1 MEDQRS
7 ILKKVFGYDSFRPGQ
22 EEIVKRLLGGQ
33 DVLAVMPTGAGKSI
47 CYQVPA
53 LLLPGITL
61 VVSPLVSLMKDQV
74 GALVQ
79 AGVAA
84 AFLNNS
90 LTDNQKALMLHRARE
105 GWYKIIYVA
114 PERLETEKKEPVPEY
129 KKNPEMEMPT
139 VEVNGQECVGMI
151 EIPALGLK
159 LPIISEWSDAK
170 LKKAPCRYSGSAYLK
185 NMIIAGHNYRTH
197 FSGIKR
203 LNPGDS
209 VVFTDADGNVFSYD
223 VAEIETV
230 GGYDIEKMEAGDWD
244 LTLFTC
250 TNKGKARAAVRCREI
265 EE

>member
-1 MEDQRS
+1 MQYGGR
-7 ILKKVFGYDSFRPGQ
+7 DSKTMKG
-22 EEIVKRLLGGQ
+22 KLL
-33 DVLAVMPTGAGKSI
+33 TGVGLLLIAA
-47 CYQVPA
+47 A
-53 LLLPGITL
+53 LLLTVYNIRESDRAGAESEEM
-61 VVSPLVSLMKDQV
+61 VVRME
-74 GALVQ
+74 
-79 AGVAA
+79 
-84 AFLNNS
+84 S
-90 LTDNQKALMLHRARE
+90 LTADL
-105 GWYKIIYVA
+105 
-114 PERLETEKKEPVPEY
+114 PERLETEKKELVPEY

-159 LPIISEWSDAK
+159 LPVISEWSDAK

-209 VVFTDADGNVFSYD
+209 IVFTDADGNVFSYE

>member
-1 MEDQRS
+1 MADDIMGMCDKEHRQYVQYGRQDGKAMKGK
-7 ILKKVFGYDSFRPGQ
+7 ILTGVG
-22 EEIVKRLLGGQ
+22 LL
-33 DVLAVMPTGAGKSI
+33 LIAA
-47 CYQVPA
+47 A
-53 LLLPGITL
+53 LLLTVYNIRESDRAGSESEEM
-61 VVSPLVSLMKDQV
+61 VVRME
-74 GALVQ
+74 
-79 AGVAA
+79 
-84 AFLNNS
+84 S
-90 LTDNQKALMLHRARE
+90 LTADL
-105 GWYKIIYVA
+105 
-114 PERLETEKKEPVPEY
+114 PERLETEKKELVPEY
-129 KKNPEMEMPT
+129 VKNPEMEMPT

-159 LPIISEWSDAK
+159 LPVISEWSDAK

-209 VVFTDADGNVFSYD
+209 VVFTDADGNIFSYE

-265 EE
+265 EK

>member
-1 MEDQRS
+1 M
-7 ILKKVFGYDSFRPGQ
+7 KWK
-22 EEIVKRLLGGQ
+22 LL
-33 DVLAVMPTGAGKSI
+33 TGVGLLLIAA
-47 CYQVPA
+47 A
-53 LLLPGITL
+53 LLLTVYNIRESDRAGSESEEM
-61 VVSPLVSLMKDQV
+61 VVRME
-74 GALVQ
+74 
-79 AGVAA
+79 
-84 AFLNNS
+84 S
-90 LTDNQKALMLHRARE
+90 LTADL
-105 GWYKIIYVA
+105 
-114 PERLETEKKEPVPEY
+114 PERLETEKKELVPEY
-129 KKNPEMEMPT
+129 VKNPEMEMPT

-159 LPIISEWSDAK
+159 LPVISEWSDAK

-209 VVFTDADGNVFSYD
+209 VVFTDADGNVFSYE

>member
-1 MEDQRS
+1 MADDIMGMCDKEHRQYVQYGRQDGKAMKGK
-7 ILKKVFGYDSFRPGQ
+7 ILTGVG
-22 EEIVKRLLGGQ
+22 LL
-33 DVLAVMPTGAGKSI
+33 LIAA
-47 CYQVPA
+47 A
-53 LLLPGITL
+53 LLLTVYNIRESDRAGSESEEM
-61 VVSPLVSLMKDQV
+61 VVRME
-74 GALVQ
+74 
-79 AGVAA
+79 
-84 AFLNNS
+84 S
-90 LTDNQKALMLHRARE
+90 LTADL
-105 GWYKIIYVA
+105 
-114 PERLETEKKEPVPEY
+114 PERLETEKKELVPEY
-129 KKNPEMEMPT
+129 VKNPEMEMPT

-159 LPIISEWSDAK
+159 LPVISEWSDAK

-209 VVFTDADGNVFSYD
+209 IVFTDADGNVFSYE

>member
-1 MEDQRS
+1 MADDIMGMCDKEHRQYVQYGRQDGKAMKGK
-7 ILKKVFGYDSFRPGQ
+7 ILTGVG
-22 EEIVKRLLGGQ
+22 LL
-33 DVLAVMPTGAGKSI
+33 LIAA
-47 CYQVPA
+47 A
-53 LLLPGITL
+53 LLLTVYNIRESDRAGSESEEM
-61 VVSPLVSLMKDQV
+61 VVRME
-74 GALVQ
+74 
-79 AGVAA
+79 
-84 AFLNNS
+84 S
-90 LTDNQKALMLHRARE
+90 LTADL
-105 GWYKIIYVA
+105 
-114 PERLETEKKEPVPEY
+114 PERLETEKKELVPEY
-129 KKNPEMEMPT
+129 VKNPEMEMPT

-159 LPIISEWSDAK
+159 LSVISEWSDAK

-209 VVFTDADGNVFSYD
+209 VVFTDADGNVFSYE

>member
-1 MEDQRS
+1 MADDIMGMCDKEHRQYVQYGRQDGKAMKGK
-7 ILKKVFGYDSFRPGQ
+7 ILTGVG
-22 EEIVKRLLGGQ
+22 LL
-33 DVLAVMPTGAGKSI
+33 LIAA
-47 CYQVPA
+47 A
-53 LLLPGITL
+53 LLLTVYNIRESDRAGSESEEM
-61 VVSPLVSLMKDQV
+61 VVRME
-74 GALVQ
+74 
-79 AGVAA
+79 
-84 AFLNNS
+84 S
-90 LTDNQKALMLHRARE
+90 LTADL
-105 GWYKIIYVA
+105 
-114 PERLETEKKEPVPEY
+114 PERLEMEKKELVPEY
-129 KKNPEMEMPT
+129 VKNPEMEMPT

-159 LPIISEWSDAK
+159 LPVISEWSDAK

-209 VVFTDADGNVFSYD
+209 VVFTDADGNVFSYE

-230 GGYDIEKMEAGDWD
+230 GGYDIEKLEAGDWD

>member
-1 MEDQRS
+1 MADDIMGMCDKEHRQYVQYGRQDGKAMKGK
-7 ILKKVFGYDSFRPGQ
+7 ILTGVG
-22 EEIVKRLLGGQ
+22 LL
-33 DVLAVMPTGAGKSI
+33 LIAA
-47 CYQVPA
+47 A
-53 LLLPGITL
+53 LLLTVYNIRESDRAGSESEEM
-61 VVSPLVSLMKDQV
+61 VVRME
-74 GALVQ
+74 
-79 AGVAA
+79 
-84 AFLNNS
+84 S
-90 LTDNQKALMLHRARE
+90 LTADL
-105 GWYKIIYVA
+105 
-114 PERLETEKKEPVPEY
+114 PERLETEKKELVPEY
-129 KKNPEMEMPT
+129 VKNPEMEMPT

-159 LPIISEWSDAK
+159 LPVISECSYAK

-209 VVFTDADGNVFSYD
+209 VVFTDADGNVFSYE

-265 EE
+265 EK

>member
-1 MEDQRS
+1 MADDIMGMCDKEHRQYVQYGRQDGKAMKGK
-7 ILKKVFGYDSFRPGQ
+7 ILTGVG
-22 EEIVKRLLGGQ
+22 LL
-33 DVLAVMPTGAGKSI
+33 LIAA
-47 CYQVPA
+47 A
-53 LLLPGITL
+53 LLLTVYNIRESDRAGSESEEM
-61 VVSPLVSLMKDQV
+61 VVRME
-74 GALVQ
+74 
-79 AGVAA
+79 
-84 AFLNNS
+84 S
-90 LTDNQKALMLHRARE
+90 LTADL
-105 GWYKIIYVA
+105 
-114 PERLETEKKEPVPEY
+114 PERLETEKKELVPEY
-129 KKNPEMEMPT
+129 VKNPEMEMPT

-159 LPIISEWSDAK
+159 LPVISEWSDAK

-209 VVFTDADGNVFSYD
+209 VVFTDADGNVFSYE

-250 TNKGKARAAVRCREI
+250 PNKGKARAAVRCREI

>member
-1 MEDQRS
+1 MQYGGR
-7 ILKKVFGYDSFRPGQ
+7 DSKTMKG
-22 EEIVKRLLGGQ
+22 KLL
-33 DVLAVMPTGAGKSI
+33 TGVGLLLIAA
-47 CYQVPA
+47 A
-53 LLLPGITL
+53 LLLTVYNIRESDRAGAESEEM
-61 VVSPLVSLMKDQV
+61 VVRME
-74 GALVQ
+74 
-79 AGVAA
+79 
-84 AFLNNS
+84 S
-90 LTDNQKALMLHRARE
+90 LTADL
-105 GWYKIIYVA
+105 
-114 PERLETEKKEPVPEY
+114 PERLETEKKEFVPEY

-159 LPIISEWSDAK
+159 LPVISEWSDAK

-209 VVFTDADGNVFSYD
+209 VVFTDADGNVFSYE

>member
-1 MEDQRS
+1 MVVRME
-7 ILKKVFGYDSFRPGQ
+7 
-22 EEIVKRLLGGQ
+22 
-33 DVLAVMPTGAGKSI
+33 
-47 CYQVPA
+47 
-53 LLLPGITL
+53 
-61 VVSPLVSLMKDQV
+61 
-74 GALVQ
+74 
-79 AGVAA
+79 
-84 AFLNNS
+84 S
-90 LTDNQKALMLHRARE
+90 LTADL
-105 GWYKIIYVA
+105 
-114 PERLETEKKEPVPEY
+114 PERLETEKKEFVPEY

-159 LPIISEWSDAK
+159 LPVISEWSDAK

-185 NMIIAGHNYRTH
+185 NMIIAGHNYSTH

-209 VVFTDADGNVFSYD
+209 VVFTDADGNVFSYE
-223 VAEIETV
+223 VTEIETV
-230 GGYDIEKMEAGDWD
+230 GGYDIEKMEDGDWD

>member
-1 MEDQRS
+1 MQYGGR
-7 ILKKVFGYDSFRPGQ
+7 DSKTMKG
-22 EEIVKRLLGGQ
+22 KLL
-33 DVLAVMPTGAGKSI
+33 TGVGLLLIAA
-47 CYQVPA
+47 A
-53 LLLPGITL
+53 LLLTVYNIRESDRAGAESEEM
-61 VVSPLVSLMKDQV
+61 VVRLE
-74 GALVQ
+74 
-79 AGVAA
+79 
-84 AFLNNS
+84 S
-90 LTDNQKALMLHRARE
+90 LTADL
-105 GWYKIIYVA
+105 
-114 PERLETEKKEPVPEY
+114 PERLETEKKELVPEY

-159 LPIISEWSDAK
+159 LPVISEWSDAK

-209 VVFTDADGNVFSYD
+209 VVFTDADGNVFSYE

>member
-1 MEDQRS
+1 MADDIMGMCDKEHRQYVQYGRQDGKAMKGK
-7 ILKKVFGYDSFRPGQ
+7 ILTGVG
-22 EEIVKRLLGGQ
+22 LL
-33 DVLAVMPTGAGKSI
+33 LIAA
-47 CYQVPA
+47 A
-53 LLLPGITL
+53 LLLTVYNIRESDRAGSESEEM
-61 VVSPLVSLMKDQV
+61 VVRME
-74 GALVQ
+74 
-79 AGVAA
+79 
-84 AFLNNS
+84 S
-90 LTDNQKALMLHRARE
+90 LTADL
-105 GWYKIIYVA
+105 
-114 PERLETEKKEPVPEY
+114 PERLETEKKELVPEY
-129 KKNPEMEMPT
+129 VKNPEMEMPT

-159 LPIISEWSDAK
+159 LPVISEWSDAK

-185 NMIIAGHNYRTH
+185 NMIIAGHNYSTH

-209 VVFTDADGNVFSYD
+209 VVFTDADGNVFSYE

>member
-1 MEDQRS
+1 MADDIMGMCDKEHRQYVQYGRQDGKAMKGK
-7 ILKKVFGYDSFRPGQ
+7 ILTGVG
-22 EEIVKRLLGGQ
+22 LL
-33 DVLAVMPTGAGKSI
+33 LIAA
-47 CYQVPA
+47 A
-53 LLLPGITL
+53 LLLTVYNIRESDRAGSESEEM
-61 VVSPLVSLMKDQV
+61 VVRME
-74 GALVQ
+74 
-79 AGVAA
+79 
-84 AFLNNS
+84 S
-90 LTDNQKALMLHRARE
+90 LTADL
-105 GWYKIIYVA
+105 
-114 PERLETEKKEPVPEY
+114 PERLETEKKELVPEY
-129 KKNPEMEMPT
+129 VKNPEMEMPT

-159 LPIISEWSDAK
+159 LPVISECSDAK

-209 VVFTDADGNVFSYD
+209 VVFTDADGNVFSYE

>member
-1 MEDQRS
+1 ME
-7 ILKKVFGYDSFRPGQ
+7 
-22 EEIVKRLLGGQ
+22 
-33 DVLAVMPTGAGKSI
+33 
-47 CYQVPA
+47 
-53 LLLPGITL
+53 
-61 VVSPLVSLMKDQV
+61 
-74 GALVQ
+74 
-79 AGVAA
+79 
-84 AFLNNS
+84 S
-90 LTDNQKALMLHRARE
+90 LTADL
-105 GWYKIIYVA
+105 
-114 PERLETEKKEPVPEY
+114 PERLETEKKELVPEY
-129 KKNPEMEMPT
+129 KKNPEMGMPT

-159 LPIISEWSDAK
+159 LPVISEWSDAK

-209 VVFTDADGNVFSYD
+209 VVFTDADGNVFSYE

-265 EE
+265 EK

>member
-1 MEDQRS
+1 MADDIMGMCDKEHRQYVQYGRQDGKAMKGK
-7 ILKKVFGYDSFRPGQ
+7 ILTGVG
-22 EEIVKRLLGGQ
+22 LL
-33 DVLAVMPTGAGKSI
+33 LIAA
-47 CYQVPA
+47 A
-53 LLLPGITL
+53 LLLTVYNIRESDRAGSESEEM
-61 VVSPLVSLMKDQV
+61 VVRME
-74 GALVQ
+74 
-79 AGVAA
+79 
-84 AFLNNS
+84 S
-90 LTDNQKALMLHRARE
+90 LTADL
-105 GWYKIIYVA
+105 
-114 PERLETEKKEPVPEY
+114 PERLETEKKELVPEY
-129 KKNPEMEMPT
+129 VKNPEMEMPT

-159 LPIISEWSDAK
+159 LPVISEWSDAK

-209 VVFTDADGNVFSYD
+209 VVFTDADGNVFSYE

-250 TNKGKARAAVRCREI
+250 TNKGKAGAAVRCREI

>member
-1 MEDQRS
+1 MADDIMGMCDKEHRQYVQYGRQDGKAMKGK
-7 ILKKVFGYDSFRPGQ
+7 ILTGVG
-22 EEIVKRLLGGQ
+22 LL
-33 DVLAVMPTGAGKSI
+33 LIAA
-47 CYQVPA
+47 A
-53 LLLPGITL
+53 LLLTVYNIRESDRAGSESEEM
-61 VVSPLVSLMKDQV
+61 VVRME
-74 GALVQ
+74 
-79 AGVAA
+79 
-84 AFLNNS
+84 S
-90 LTDNQKALMLHRARE
+90 LTADL
-105 GWYKIIYVA
+105 
-114 PERLETEKKEPVPEY
+114 PERLETEKKELVPEY
-129 KKNPEMEMPT
+129 VKNPEMEMPT

-159 LPIISEWSDAK
+159 LPVISEWSDAK

-209 VVFTDADGNVFSYD
+209 VVFTNADGNVFSYE

>member
-1 MEDQRS
+1 MQYGGR
-7 ILKKVFGYDSFRPGQ
+7 DSKTMKG
-22 EEIVKRLLGGQ
+22 KLL
-33 DVLAVMPTGAGKSI
+33 TGVGLLLIAA
-47 CYQVPA
+47 A
-53 LLLPGITL
+53 LLLTVYNIRESDRAGAESEEM
-61 VVSPLVSLMKDQV
+61 VVRLE
-74 GALVQ
+74 
-79 AGVAA
+79 
-84 AFLNNS
+84 S
-90 LTDNQKALMLHRARE
+90 LTEDL
-105 GWYKIIYVA
+105 
-114 PERLETEKKEPVPEY
+114 PDRLETEKKELVPEY

-159 LPIISEWSDAK
+159 LPVISEWSDAK

-209 VVFTDADGNVFSYD
+209 VVFTDADGNVFSYE

>member
-1 MEDQRS
+1 MQYGGR
-7 ILKKVFGYDSFRPGQ
+7 DSKTMKG
-22 EEIVKRLLGGQ
+22 KLL
-33 DVLAVMPTGAGKSI
+33 TGVGLLLIAA
-47 CYQVPA
+47 A
-53 LLLPGITL
+53 LLLTVYNIRESDRAGAESEEM
-61 VVSPLVSLMKDQV
+61 VVRLE
-74 GALVQ
+74 
-79 AGVAA
+79 
-84 AFLNNS
+84 S
-90 LTDNQKALMLHRARE
+90 LTADL
-105 GWYKIIYVA
+105 
-114 PERLETEKKEPVPEY
+114 PERLETEKKEFVPEY

-159 LPIISEWSDAK
+159 LPVISEWSDAK

-209 VVFTDADGNVFSYD
+209 VVFTDADGNVFSYE

>member
-1 MEDQRS
+1 MADDIMGMCDKEHRQYVQYGRQDGKAMKGK
-7 ILKKVFGYDSFRPGQ
+7 ILTGEG
-22 EEIVKRLLGGQ
+22 LL
-33 DVLAVMPTGAGKSI
+33 LIAA
-47 CYQVPA
+47 A
-53 LLLPGITL
+53 LLLTVYNIRESDRAGSESEEM
-61 VVSPLVSLMKDQV
+61 VVRME
-74 GALVQ
+74 
-79 AGVAA
+79 
-84 AFLNNS
+84 S
-90 LTDNQKALMLHRARE
+90 LTADL
-105 GWYKIIYVA
+105 
-114 PERLETEKKEPVPEY
+114 PERLETEKKELVPEY
-129 KKNPEMEMPT
+129 VKNPEMEMPT

-159 LPIISEWSDAK
+159 LPVISEWSDAK

-209 VVFTDADGNVFSYD
+209 VVFTDADGNVFSYE

>member
-1 MEDQRS
+1 MADDIMGMCDKEHRQYVQYGRQDGKAMKGK
-7 ILKKVFGYDSFRPGQ
+7 ILTGVG
-22 EEIVKRLLGGQ
+22 LL
-33 DVLAVMPTGAGKSI
+33 LIAA
-47 CYQVPA
+47 A
-53 LLLPGITL
+53 LLLTVYNIRESDRAGSESEEM
-61 VVSPLVSLMKDQV
+61 VVRME
-74 GALVQ
+74 
-79 AGVAA
+79 
-84 AFLNNS
+84 S
-90 LTDNQKALMLHRARE
+90 LTADL
-105 GWYKIIYVA
+105 
-114 PERLETEKKEPVPEY
+114 PERLETEKKELVPEY
-129 KKNPEMEMPT
+129 VKNPEMEMPT

-159 LPIISEWSDAK
+159 LPVISEWSDAK

-209 VVFTDADGNVFSYD
+209 VVFTDADGNVFSYE

-230 GGYDIEKMEAGDWD
+230 GGYDIEKMEDGDWD

>member
-1 MEDQRS
+1 MADDIMGMCDKEHRQYVQYGRQDGKVMKGK
-7 ILKKVFGYDSFRPGQ
+7 IL
-22 EEIVKRLLGGQ
+22 
-33 DVLAVMPTGAGKSI
+33 TGVG
-47 CYQVPA
+47 
-53 LLLPGITL
+53 LLLI
-61 VVSPLVSLMKDQV
+61 
-74 GALVQ
+74 
-79 AGVAA
+79 AA
-84 AFLNNS
+84 ALFLTVYNIRESDRAGAESEEMVVRMES
-90 LTDNQKALMLHRARE
+90 LTADL
-105 GWYKIIYVA
+105 
-114 PERLETEKKEPVPEY
+114 PERLETEKKELVPEY

-159 LPIISEWSDAK
+159 LPVISEWSDAK

-209 VVFTDADGNVFSYD
+209 VVFTDADGNVFSYE

>member
-1 MEDQRS
+1 MKGK
-7 ILKKVFGYDSFRPGQ
+7 IL
-22 EEIVKRLLGGQ
+22 
-33 DVLAVMPTGAGKSI
+33 TGAGLLLI
-47 CYQVPA
+47 AAA
-53 LLLPGITL
+53 LLLTVYNIRESDRAGAESEEM
-61 VVSPLVSLMKDQV
+61 VVRLE
-74 GALVQ
+74 
-79 AGVAA
+79 
-84 AFLNNS
+84 S
-90 LTDNQKALMLHRARE
+90 LTADL
-105 GWYKIIYVA
+105 
-114 PERLETEKKEPVPEY
+114 PERLETEKKELVPEY

-159 LPIISEWSDAK
+159 LPVISEWSDAK

-209 VVFTDADGNVFSYD
+209 VGFTDADGNVFSYE

-250 TNKGKARAAVRCREI
+250 TIGGQTRVTIRLERVEVFRNPET
-265 EE
+265 EEPAKSEK

>member
-1 MEDQRS
+1 MKMCEKEHRQHMQYGGR
-7 ILKKVFGYDSFRPGQ
+7 DSKTMKG
-22 EEIVKRLLGGQ
+22 KLL
-33 DVLAVMPTGAGKSI
+33 TGVGLLLIAA
-47 CYQVPA
+47 A
-53 LLLPGITL
+53 LLLTVYNIRESDRAGAESEEM
-61 VVSPLVSLMKDQV
+61 VVRME
-74 GALVQ
+74 
-79 AGVAA
+79 
-84 AFLNNS
+84 S
-90 LTDNQKALMLHRARE
+90 LTADL
-105 GWYKIIYVA
+105 
-114 PERLETEKKEPVPEY
+114 PERLETEKKEFVPEY

-159 LPIISEWSDAK
+159 LPVISEWSDAK

-209 VVFTDADGNVFSYD
+209 VVFTDADGNVFSYE

>member
-1 MEDQRS
+1 MKGK
-7 ILKKVFGYDSFRPGQ
+7 IL
-22 EEIVKRLLGGQ
+22 
-33 DVLAVMPTGAGKSI
+33 TGAGLLLI
-47 CYQVPA
+47 AAA
-53 LLLPGITL
+53 LLLTVYNIRESDRAGSESEEM
-61 VVSPLVSLMKDQV
+61 VVRME
-74 GALVQ
+74 
-79 AGVAA
+79 
-84 AFLNNS
+84 S
-90 LTDNQKALMLHRARE
+90 LTADL
-105 GWYKIIYVA
+105 
-114 PERLETEKKEPVPEY
+114 PERLETEKKELVPEY
-129 KKNPEMEMPT
+129 VKNPEMEMPT

-159 LPIISEWSDAK
+159 LPVISEWSDAK

-197 FSGIKR
+197 FSGTKR

-209 VVFTDADGNVFSYD
+209 VVFTDADGNIFSYE